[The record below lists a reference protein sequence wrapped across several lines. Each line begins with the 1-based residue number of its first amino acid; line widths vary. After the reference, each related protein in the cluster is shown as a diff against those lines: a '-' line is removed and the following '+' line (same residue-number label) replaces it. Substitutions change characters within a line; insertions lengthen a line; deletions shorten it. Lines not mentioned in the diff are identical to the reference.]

1 MVFMQNADAVQG
13 RKRRAF
19 SYVNEML
26 ILTSIDNFLIH
37 KLLDFIEK
45 TWTSDMKGNLS
56 VVAFIVRLKWM
67 SLDAFNLILK
77 FPRKVR
83 VTS

>member
-1 MVFMQNADAVQG
+1 MQMLVR

-45 TWTSDMKGNLS
+45 TWASDMKGNLS